1 MKSVPPGSEEASEPA
16 QFVRVALPVPLG
28 RAFSYLLPAGQKVRP
43 GARVVVEL
51 GRQKCIG
58 VVLDGSSDP
67 PESVALAKLKP
78 ILEVL
83 DEEPILPLEL
93 MEFLRDLA
101 KYYLVPIG
109 EVMRLALPVLER
121 KLATQIEKA
130 HGKKLR
136 AAGRLV
142 ATVRANAPELPIPED
157 LSPKGAALLAHLREF
172 DSATV
177 SALGE
182 TFRSARSIVKRLEE
196 RGLVS
201 VTKEEHE
208 EPDRFL
214 TESVPPDAPRELN
227 RGQTAAKRALSAAL
241 TAGNGGAFL
250 LDGVTASGK
259 TEVYLQAASE
269 ALALGRGVLILVPEI
284 ALTPQLIAR
293 FRARLGGD
301 IAAVHSELTDK
312 ARLAM
317 WRAIREN
324 RLRVVV
330 GARSAIFAPIS
341 NLGLVCV
348 DEEHDSSYKQEE
360 RVRYHARDMALLR
373 AQKAH
378 AVCVLGSATPSL
390 ASEALVTRD
399 KLTRLVLSERAHSG
413 ALLPKIELIDLK
425 RFGPGPTQSPL
436 LSFPLHRAI
445 EQNLAEQGQTILFLN
460 RRGFA
465 PSYLC
470 ESCGAIASCPDC
482 SVALTLH
489 RAAGERLTC
498 HYCGYSR
505 SLPKVCEECGHST
518 FSLEGAGTE
527 QIETIIEKAF
537 PSARVAR
544 LDRDVAG
551 GTKSGPVLD
560 RVRSGEVDILVGTQ
574 MVTKGHDLPGVT
586 LVGVL
591 NADTALSMPDFRA
604 AERTFQLL
612 VQVAGRA
619 GRHDRPGK
627 VLIQTRSPEHPALV
641 AAQSHDVRAFVEFEL
656 NARLESSFPP
666 FAQLALV
673 RFEGMS
679 ESHVRDEATRI
690 ARIARA
696 QSSSVEILGPAPAPI
711 ARIQN
716 RYRYRFMIRAASR
729 APLREALLRALR
741 TKIDSKVRLSI
752 DIDPQNLL

>member
-1 MKSVPPGSEEASEPA
+1 MKSSVLGSEDANDPV

-28 RAFSYLLPAGQKVRP
+28 RAFSYTLGVGLVAHP
-43 GARVVVEL
+43 GARVVVEF
-51 GRQKCIG
+51 GRQKCLG
-58 VVLDGSSDP
+58 VVLDSSDSA
-67 PESVALAKLKP
+67 PENVALEKLKP

-83 DEEPILPLEL
+83 DEEPILPAEL

-109 EVMRLALPVLER
+109 DVMRLALPVLER
-121 KLATQIEKA
+121 KLASQIEKV

-136 AAGRLV
+136 AAGRLIS
-142 ATVRANAPELPIPED
+142 TVRLTTPDQPTPEG
-157 LSPKGAALLAHLREF
+157 LSPQATALIERLRELE
-172 DSATV
+172 SASVRTLAA
-177 SALGE
+177 S
-182 TFRSARSIVKRLEE
+182 FKSARAIVKRLEE
-196 RGLVS
+196 RGF
-201 VTKEEHE
+201 VTVTREEQE

-214 TESVPPDAPRELN
+214 TGTVAPDAPRELN
-227 RGQTAAKRALSAAL
+227 RGQDAAKRALSAAL
-241 TAGNGGAFL
+241 ASGDGGGFL
-250 LDGVTASGK
+250 LDGITASGK

-293 FRARLGGD
+293 FRARLGDD

-317 WRAIREN
+317 WRGIREN

-330 GARSAIFAPIS
+330 GARSAIFAPIV

-348 DEEHDSSYKQEE
+348 DEEHDPSYKQEE

-373 AQKAH
+373 AQKAR

-390 ASEALVTRD
+390 ASEALVARD
-399 KLTRLVLSERAHSG
+399 KLKRLVLSERAHTG
-413 ALLPKIELIDLK
+413 ALLPRIELVDLK

-436 LSFPLHRAI
+436 LSLPLHRAM
-445 EQNLAEQGQTILFLN
+445 EQNLKEGGQTILFLN

-470 ESCGAIASCPDC
+470 ESCGAIAHCPDC
-482 SVALTLH
+482 SVPLTLH
-489 RAAGERLTC
+489 RAAGERLVC
-498 HYCGYSR
+498 HYCAYSR

-518 FSLEGAGTE
+518 FLLEGAGTE
-527 QIETIIEKAF
+527 QIETLIEKAF
-537 PSARVAR
+537 PTARVAR

-551 GTKSGPVLD
+551 GTKSASVLD
-560 RVRSGEVDILVGTQ
+560 RMRSREIDILVGTQ

-641 AAQSHDVRAFVEFEL
+641 AAQSHDVRAFIEFEL
-656 NARLESSFPP
+656 NARLESNFPP

-673 RFEGMS
+673 RFEGMD
-679 ESHVRDEATRI
+679 ESQVREESSRL
-690 ARIARA
+690 ARIAHA
-696 QSSSVEILGPAPAPI
+696 HSPSIEILGPAPAPI

-741 TKIDSKVRLSI
+741 TKMTSKVRLSI